1 MNYFP
6 DNPDLPTACKR
17 NSAPLISMLDTC
29 YQASGKRWPNFIA
42 VDFYKVLYHVNTLE
56 QSDRLSFL
64 APLIWLQI
72 SCREVME
79 VEHPKQ

>member
-56 QSDRLSFL
+56 
-64 APLIWLQI
+64 
-72 SCREVME
+72 
-79 VEHPKQ
+79 